1 MTEARQRAVVV
12 GASSGI
18 GEALAREL
26 ADAGYDV
33 GLTARRREL
42 LEDLGRVLPTK
53 AYVARMDVTE
63 TEAARESFHEVVD
76 AMGGVDVVVL
86 NAGAAVE
93 NPDLEWEPERDTID
107 TNVRGFAALATA
119 AMDRFETQGQGHLVG
134 ISSVA
139 ARFGNGE
146 WPAYGASKAFV
157 SNYLA
162 GLRYRT
168 GRLDADVD
176 VTTIEPGYVDTD
188 LAGGDFWKADR
199 ETAAAQI
206 HRAIEKKRR
215 HAYVTRRWVLVAKL
229 IDYMPDILKRRLFR

>member
-1 MTEARQRAVVV
+1 MTAARQRAMVV

-53 AYVARMDVTE
+53 AYVARTDVTE
-63 TEAARESFHEVVD
+63 TEAARETFQEVCD

-86 NAGAAVE
+86 NAGVAFE
-93 NPDLEWEPERDTID
+93 NPDLEWEPERDTVD
-107 TNVRGFAALATA
+107 TNVRGFTALATA
-119 AMDRFETQGQGHLVG
+119 AMDRFEDQGHGHLVG
-134 ISSVA
+134 VSSVA

-146 WPAYGASKAFV
+146 APAYGASKAFV
-157 SNYLA
+157 SNYLE

-176 VTTIEPGYVDTD
+176 VTTVEPGYVDTD

-199 ETAAAQI
+199 ETAAEQI
-206 HRAIEKKRR
+206 RRAIEKKRR
-215 HAYVTRRWVLVAKL
+215 HAYITRRWVLIAKL
-229 IDYMPDILKRRLFR
+229 IDYMPDVLKRRLFR

>member
-1 MTEARQRAVVV
+1 MAEARQRAVVV

-33 GLTARRREL
+33 GLTARRRDL

-53 AYVARMDVTE
+53 AYVARMDVTDLD
-63 TEAARESFHEVVD
+63 AARESFQNVCD
-76 AMGGVDVVVL
+76 AMDGADVVVL
-86 NAGAAVE
+86 NAGVAFE
-93 NPDLEWEPERDTID
+93 NPDLEWEPELDTVD
-107 TNVRGFAALATA
+107 TNVRGFSALATA
-119 AMDRFETQGQGHLVG
+119 AMDRFETQGHGHLVG
-134 ISSVA
+134 VSSVA

-146 WPAYGASKAFV
+146 WPAYSASKAFV

-176 VTTIEPGYVDTD
+176 VTTVEPGYVDTD

-199 ETAAAQI
+199 ETAAEQI
-206 HRAIEKKRR
+206 RRAIEKKRR
-215 HAYVTRRWVLVAKL
+215 HAFITRRWVFVAKL
-229 IDYMPDILKRRLFR
+229 IDYMPDVLKRRLFR